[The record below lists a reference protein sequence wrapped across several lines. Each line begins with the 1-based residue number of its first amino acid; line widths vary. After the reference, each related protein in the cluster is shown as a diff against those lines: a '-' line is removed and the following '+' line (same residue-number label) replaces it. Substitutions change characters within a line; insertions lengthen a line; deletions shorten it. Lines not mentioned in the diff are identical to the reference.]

1 MAGANSEGLI
11 SCLRIIKDPRIDRT
25 KRHPLVSVL
34 FIGICSVLCG
44 AESWEQMEDFGN
56 ERQEWIKQYV
66 ELPHGIPSHDTFG
79 RVFAQ
84 IDSRSFQESFLG
96 WVKLVSLKMPR
107 QIISID
113 GKTLR
118 RSHDRAKGKEALH
131 LVSAWA
137 CANHLVLGQVKTDAK
152 SNEITAIPE
161 LLKLLDLCGSIV
173 TVDAMG
179 TQKEIAEEIQ
189 NKKGDYVMA
198 LKGNHEL
205 LHEEVKTYWE
215 DSRLPASEYQ
225 AFETVDKG
233 HGRMEIRRYRISDQI
248 GWLQPKA
255 EWKGLNT
262 IGMVESERLI
272 RGQTT
277 LERRYYLSS
286 LKADAKEFARAVRE
300 RWSIENQLHWSLD
313 VSFREDQCRVRIQKA
328 AENFALLRRMA
339 LHILKQDKT
348 QNKSINRKRWLAAMR
363 PDYLSVLLAGI

>member
-1 MAGANSEGLI
+1 MKEVNNEGLI
-11 SCLRIIKDPRIDRT
+11 SCLSIIKDPGIDRT

-56 ERQEWIKQYV
+56 ERNEWIHGYV

-84 IDSRSFQESFLG
+84 IDSKAFQESFLG
-96 WVKLVSLKMPR
+96 WVKLVSIKMPG

-137 CANHLVLGQVKTDAK
+137 GANHLVLGQVKTDDK

-179 TQKEIAEEIQ
+179 TQKEIAKEIHE
-189 NKKGDYVMA
+189 KKANYVMA
-198 LKGNHEL
+198 LKGNQGL
-205 LHEEVKTYWE
+205 LHDDVKAYWE
-215 DSRLPASEYQ
+215 DPQLPEKEYQ
-225 AFETVDKG
+225 SFETVDKG
-233 HGRMEIRRYRISDQI
+233 HGRMEIRRYRISSEIEWLTVRKDWEGLQSI
-248 GWLQPKA
+248 GL
-255 EWKGLNT
+255 
-262 IGMVESERLI
+262 VESERII

-300 RWSIENQLHWSLD
+300 HWSIENQLHWSLD

-363 PDYLSVLLAGI
+363 PDYLSVLLEGI

>member
-1 MAGANSEGLI
+1 MVAANNDGLI
-11 SCLRIIKDPRIDRT
+11 GCLRVIKDPRIDRT

-44 AESWEQMEDFGN
+44 AESWEQMEDFGHQRKDWL
-56 ERQEWIKQYV
+56 EQYV
-66 ELPHGIPSHDTFG
+66 QLPHGVPSHDTFG

-84 IDSRSFQESFLG
+84 INSKAFQESFLR
-96 WVKLVSLKMPR
+96 WVKLVTVKIPR
-107 QIISID
+107 QIIAID

-118 RSHDRAKGKEALH
+118 RSHDKARGKKALH

-137 CANHLVLGQVKTDAK
+137 CANHLVLGQVKTDEK

-189 NKKGDYVMA
+189 DKKADYVMA

-205 LHEEVKTYWE
+205 LHNEVKTYWE
-215 DSRLPASEYQ
+215 DPQLPESEYQ
-225 AFETVDKG
+225 SFETVDKG
-233 HGRMEIRRYRISDQI
+233 HGRMEIRRYRISDHLE
-248 GWLQPKA
+248 WLEPKT
-255 EWKGLNT
+255 EWKGLKT
-262 IGMVESERLI
+262 IGMVESERMV
-272 RGQTT
+272 GEQKTV
-277 LERRYYLSS
+277 ERRYYLSS
-286 LKADAKEFARAVRE
+286 LKADAKEFARSVRE
-300 RWSIENQLHWSLD
+300 HWSIENQLHWSLD

-348 QNKSINRKRWLAAMR
+348 QNKSINRKRLLAAMN
-363 PDYLSVLLAGI
+363 PDYLRLLLGGI

>member
-1 MAGANSEGLI
+1 MVAANDKGLI
-11 SCLRIIKDPRIDRT
+11 GCLRVIKDPRIDRT

-56 ERQEWIKQYV
+56 ERKDWLGQYV
-66 ELPHGIPSHDTFG
+66 ELPHGIASHDTFG

-84 IDSRSFQESFLG
+84 IDSKVFQESFLG
-96 WVKLVSLKMPR
+96 WVKLVNLKMPG

-137 CANHLVLGQVKTDAK
+137 CANHLVLGQVKTDQK

-173 TVDAMG
+173 RVDAMG
-179 TQKEIAEEIQ
+179 TQKEIAEKIQ
-189 NKKGDYVMA
+189 DKKADYVMA

-205 LHEEVKTYWE
+205 LHKEVKAYWE
-215 DSRLPASEYQ
+215 DSQLPEAEYQ
-225 AFETVDKG
+225 SFETIDKG
-233 HGRMEIRRYRISDQI
+233 HGRLEIRRYKISDQLQ
-248 GWLQPKA
+248 WLEPKA
-255 EWKGLNT
+255 QWKGLKT
-262 IGMVESERLI
+262 IGMVESQRIIGEQKTI
-272 RGQTT
+272 
-277 LERRYYLSS
+277 ECRYYLSS
-286 LKADAKEFARAVRE
+286 LKANAKEFARAVRE
-300 RWSIENQLHWSLD
+300 HWGIENQLHGSLD
-313 VSFREDQCRVRIQKA
+313 VSFREDQCRVRIQRA

-339 LHILKQDKT
+339 LHILKKNKT
-348 QNKSINRKRWLAAMR
+348 QNKSINRKRWLAAMN
-363 PDYLSVLLAGI
+363 PDYLRVLLGEI

>member
-1 MAGANSEGLI
+1 MSGL
-11 SCLRIIKDPRIDRT
+11 SRDGLVGYLDVIKDPRVDRT

-56 ERQEWIKQYV
+56 ERHAWLEEYV
-66 ELPHGIPSHDTFG
+66 DLPHGIPSHDTFG

-84 IDSRSFQESFLG
+84 IDSKAFQESFLS
-96 WVKLVSLKMPR
+96 WVKLVNLKMPG
-107 QIISID
+107 QIIAID

-118 RSHDRAKGKEALH
+118 RSHDRANAKEALH
-131 LVSAWA
+131 LVSAWS
-137 CANHLVLGQVKTDAK
+137 CANHLVLGQVKTNEK

-179 TQKEIAEEIQ
+179 TQKEIAQEIQ
-189 NKKGDYVMA
+189 DKGADYVMA

-205 LHEEVKTYWE
+205 LHEEVKAYWQ
-215 DSRLPASEYQ
+215 DSQLPESEYQ
-225 AFETVDKG
+225 SFETADKG
-233 HGRMEIRRYRISDQI
+233 HGRMEIRRYKISDHL
-248 GWLQPKA
+248 GWLEPKA
-255 EWKGLNT
+255 KWKGLKT
-262 IGMVESERLI
+262 IGMVESQRIIGEQKTI
-272 RGQTT
+272 
-277 LERRYYLSS
+277 ERRYYLSS

-300 RWSIENQLHWSLD
+300 HWSIENQLHWSLD

-339 LHILKQDKT
+339 LHILKQEKT
-348 QNKSINRKRWLAAMR
+348 QNKSINRKRWLAAMN
-363 PDYLSVLLAGI
+363 PNYLCLLLGGI

>member
-1 MAGANSEGLI
+1 MESENHEGLVG
-11 SCLRIIKDPRIDRT
+11 CLRVIKDPRIDRT

-56 ERQEWIKQYV
+56 EREEWLKQYV
-66 ELPHGIPSHDTFG
+66 GLPHGIPSHDTLG

-84 IDSRSFQESFLG
+84 IDSKSFQESFLN
-96 WVKLVSLKMPR
+96 WVKLVHLKMPG
-107 QIISID
+107 QVISID

-118 RSHDRAKGKEALH
+118 RSHDLAKGKEALH

-137 CANHLVLGQVKTDAK
+137 CANHLVLGQVKTDEK

-161 LLKLLDLCGSIV
+161 LLKLLDLRGSIV

-189 NKKGDYVMA
+189 NKKADYVMA
-198 LKGNHEL
+198 LKGNQGL
-205 LHEEVKTYWE
+205 LHADVKAYWE
-215 DSRLPASEYQ
+215 DPGLPETEYQ
-225 AFETVDKG
+225 AFETADKG
-233 HGRMEIRRYRISDQI
+233 HGRHEVRRYRISSEI
-248 GWLQPKA
+248 EWLKVRKD
-255 EWKGLNT
+255 WKGLKS
-262 IGMVESERLI
+262 IGMVESERTI

-277 LERRYYLSS
+277 HERRYYISS

-300 RWSIENQLHWSLD
+300 HWSIENQLHWSLD

-363 PDYLSVLLAGI
+363 PDYLGLLLEGI

>member
-1 MAGANSEGLI
+1 MVAVNDEGLI
-11 SCLRIIKDPRIDRT
+11 GCLRVIKDPRIDRT

-34 FIGICSVLCG
+34 FIGISAVLCG
-44 AESWEQMEDFGN
+44 AETWEQMEDFGD
-56 ERQEWIKQYV
+56 ERKAWLEQYV
-66 ELPHGIPSHDTFG
+66 ALPHGIPSHDTFG

-84 IDSRSFQESFLG
+84 IDSKAFQESFLG
-96 WVKLVSLKMPR
+96 WIKLVSMKMPG

-137 CANHLVLGQVKTDAK
+137 CANHLVLGQVQTDEK

-179 TQKEIAEEIQ
+179 TQKDIAEEIQ
-189 NKKGDYVMA
+189 NKKADYVMA

-205 LHEEVKTYWE
+205 LHNEVKTYWG
-215 DSRLPASEYQ
+215 DPQLPQTEYQ
-225 AFETVDKG
+225 SFETVDKG

-248 GWLQPKA
+248 QWLEPRMK
-255 EWKGLNT
+255 WKGLKT
-262 IGMVESERLI
+262 IGMVESERTI
-272 RGQTT
+272 QEQTT
-277 LERRYYLSS
+277 IERRYYLSS

-300 RWSIENQLHWSLD
+300 HWSIENQLHWSLD

-348 QNKSINRKRWLAAMR
+348 QNKSINRKRWLAAMN
-363 PDYLSVLLAGI
+363 PDYLRLLLGGI

>member
-1 MAGANSEGLI
+1 MDATNHAGLVG
-11 SCLRIIKDPRIDRT
+11 CLSVIKDPRIDRT

-56 ERQEWIKQYV
+56 VREEWLKGYV
-66 ELPHGIPSHDTFG
+66 ELPHGVPSHDTFG
-79 RVFAQ
+79 RVFSQ
-84 IDSRSFQESFLG
+84 IDSKAFHESFLG
-96 WVKLVSLKMPR
+96 WVKLVSLKMPG

-118 RSHDRAKGKEALH
+118 RSHDRAHGKEALH

-137 CANHLVLGQVKTDAK
+137 GANHLVLGQVKTADK

-189 NKKGDYVMA
+189 NKKADYVMA
-198 LKGNHEL
+198 LKGNQGL
-205 LHEEVKTYWE
+205 LHDEVKTYWE
-215 DSRLPASEYQ
+215 DPNLPETEYQ
-225 AFETVDKG
+225 AFETADKG
-233 HGRMEIRRYRISDQI
+233 HGRYEVRRYRISSEI
-248 GWLQPKA
+248 RWLTVR
-255 EWKGLNT
+255 EDWKGLQS
-262 IGMVESERLI
+262 IGMVESERVI

-277 LERRYYLSS
+277 FERRYYLSS
-286 LKADAKEFARAVRE
+286 MKADAKEFARAVRE
-300 RWSIENQLHWSLD
+300 HWSIENQLHWSLD
-313 VSFREDQCRVRIQKA
+313 VSFREDQCRIRVQKA

-348 QNKSINRKRWLAAMR
+348 QNRSINRKRWLAAMR
-363 PDYLSVLLAGI
+363 PDYLSVLLEGI